1 MLFFNCSLENNR
13 WDSSLCQLADS
24 PRQHFSFVPIFP
36 PYFQQ
41 NIPYLWKWRKDC
53 LFSSLKFL
61 FWAIFLCDPT
71 IFDPFSMTHYCLLIF
86 LCVLLFVL
94 CPSFFFI
101 LFSFLFF
108 VCLFFLNFLSVVLF
122 SSNFHQF
129 SFQTVLLFWITNWY
143 CLLFWQLNT
152 FLVPFLYLTPPQTST
167 DLGLDSALASVIY
180 LLSHV
185 SSLFG
190 IIFIL
195 LFERALIQKRMLY
208 FNFFFYFFCKLK
220 DILSWIGGRSLRNC
234 YDSALR
240 RWQSHSRS
248 PPITLCEWFA
258 RQR

>member
-1 MLFFNCSLENNR
+1 MTLYITSI
-13 WDSSLCQLADS
+13 S
-24 PRQHFSFVPIFP
+24 
-36 PYFQQ
+36 Q
-41 NIPYLWKWRKDC
+41 NIPCNLARLRFFYSIVIACCFSIAPSRTIGGTLRC
-53 LFSSLKFL
+53 ANSPTPPANISPLFPSSLPTFNRIFRTYENDAKIVFFL
-61 FWAIFLCDPT
+61 LKNFFFGPFFLCDPT

-94 CPSFFFI
+94 CPSFFFYFVFVLVFR
-101 LFSFLFF
+101 LF
-108 VCLFFLNFLSVVLF
+108 VFLNFLSVVLF

-208 FNFFFYFFCKLK
+208 FNFFLFFFA
-220 DILSWIGGRSLRNC
+220 S
-234 YDSALR
+234 
-240 RWQSHSRS
+240 SR
-248 PPITLCEWFA
+248 IY
-258 RQR
+258 

>member
-1 MLFFNCSLENNR
+1 
-13 WDSSLCQLADS
+13 
-24 PRQHFSFVPIFP
+24 
-36 PYFQQ
+36 
-41 NIPYLWKWRKDC
+41 
-53 LFSSLKFL
+53 
-61 FWAIFLCDPT
+61 
-71 IFDPFSMTHYCLLIF
+71 MTHYCLLIF

-180 LLSHV
+180 LL
-185 SSLFG
+185 F
-190 IIFIL
+190 
-195 LFERALIQKRMLY
+195 A
-208 FNFFFYFFCKLK
+208 
-220 DILSWIGGRSLRNC
+220 
-234 YDSALR
+234 
-240 RWQSHSRS
+240 
-248 PPITLCEWFA
+248 CEFLVWDHFHFVI
-258 RQR
+258 